1 MKTNN
6 RILILLLLAG
16 LGAGILPMQAQSRKK
31 GLRKGPNVS
40 LNITNR
46 KKPVATTYF
55 NFGLFSNFSRLGG
68 VGINAISSVVHHRTE
83 GVQVS
88 GLANVTGLNV
98 SGVQMTGLV
107 NVTGRNSNGL
117 VLSGLMNVNGWSAKG
132 VQLSGLGNVAGKDLK
147 GVTLSGL
154 VSIGG
159 RNTSGL
165 QIAGLSN
172 ISAEN
177 HYGVAVAGLMNVAGG
192 NVCGLQ
198 LTSLLNIAG
207 KENRGVQLAGL
218 GNVSVENK
226 GLQLGFTNYSAQN
239 NGLQAGFGNIA
250 NKCEKGLQLGIV
262 NVSQC
267 NRTRQ
272 IGCVNVKPETRIQ
285 MLLSGGNASKLNL
298 GVRFK
303 NRYTYTIL
311 GTGAYHLG
319 MDKDFSVSGFYRA
332 GVHYPLTARLDL
344 SADLGF
350 YHIETLDNKHDG
362 YPARLYALQPRLNL
376 EYSITRRVGVFA
388 SGGYEWLR
396 QYQGKGK
403 FDDKGVFEVGLVLF

>member
-1 MKTNN
+1 M
-6 RILILLLLAG
+6 LLLIG
-16 LGAGILPMQAQSRKK
+16 LGAGSVSPQTQSRKR
-31 GLRKGPNVS
+31 GLKKGPNVS
-40 LNITNR
+40 LNITNK
-46 KKPVATTYF
+46 KKPVAVTYF
-55 NFGLFSNFSRLGG
+55 NLGLFSNFSKLNG
-68 VGINAISSVVHHRTE
+68 VGINAISSVVHHRAD

-98 SGVQMTGLV
+98 SGVQMAGLV
-107 NVTGRNSNGL
+107 NVTGRNSKGF
-117 VLSGLMNVNGWSAKG
+117 VLSGLMNVNGRSAKG
-132 VQLSGLGNVAGKDLK
+132 FQLSGLGNVAGEDLK
-147 GVTLSGL
+147 GITISGL
-154 VSIGG
+154 ISIGA
-159 RNTSGL
+159 RNTAGL

-172 ISAEN
+172 ISARN
-177 HYGVAVAGLMNVAGG
+177 QRGAAIGGLMNVAGD

-239 NGLQAGFGNIA
+239 NGLQMGFGNIA
-250 NKCEKGLQLGIV
+250 NQCEKGLQLGIV

-272 IGCVNVKPETRIQ
+272 IGCINVKPETRVQ
-285 MLLSGGNASKLNL
+285 MLVSGGNASKMNL

-311 GTGAYHLG
+311 GAGAYHLG
-319 MDKDFSVSGFYRA
+319 MDKEFSVSGFYRA
-332 GVHYPLTARLDL
+332 GVHYPLTSHLDL
-344 SADLGF
+344 STDLGF

-362 YPARLYALQPRLNL
+362 YPARLYALQPRVNL
-376 EYSITRRVGVFA
+376 EYSITRRIGIFA
-388 SGGYEWLR
+388 SGGYEWMR